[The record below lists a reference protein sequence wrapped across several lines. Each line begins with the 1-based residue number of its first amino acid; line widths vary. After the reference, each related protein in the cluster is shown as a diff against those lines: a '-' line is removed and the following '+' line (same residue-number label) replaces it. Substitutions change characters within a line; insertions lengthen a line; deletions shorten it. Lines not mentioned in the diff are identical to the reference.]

1 MHQIPLDL
9 HRIDA
14 PTLENFVVGGN
25 AEALAQ
31 LRLLR
36 DATPL
41 HRPPLVYLWGE
52 AGCGKSHLLLAIAG
66 ALLGPESPAEAFRA
80 ACASTP
86 GTEALDGDA
95 PHGDVPRA
103 DASGGDPPA
112 VVAIDDVERLDAQR
126 QELAFH
132 LLNRARARPG
142 ATVLVA
148 GAHPPLALALRD
160 DLRTRLGS
168 GLVYRLALLD
178 DDAKAAVLD
187 RVARERGVAI
197 AGDVIPWLIAH
208 TSRDIRALLHLFDA
222 LDRHAFERRRPIT
235 LPLLREL
242 DADGALAPAARQ
254 SPAPRPAGRGGEP
267 S

>member
-9 HRIDA
+9 HRVEA
-14 PTLENFVVGGN
+14 PALENFVVGRN

-31 LRLLR
+31 LRLMR

-52 AGCGKSHLLLAIAG
+52 AGCGKTHLLLSICG
-66 ALLGPESPAEAFRA
+66 APLGPDSPAQAFELACDA
-80 ACASTP
+80 ASRS
-86 GTEALDGDA
+86 DA
-95 PHGDVPRA
+95 PPF
-103 DASGGDPPA
+103 
-112 VVAIDDVERLDAQR
+112 VAIDDVERLDARR

-132 LLNRARARPG
+132 LLNRARACPG
-142 ATVLVA
+142 AAVLVA
-148 GAHPPLALALRD
+148 GAHPPLALGLRD

-178 DDAKAAVLD
+178 DGEKAAVLG
-187 RVARERGVAI
+187 RVAHERGVAI

-208 TSRDIRALLHLFDA
+208 TSRDIRALLRLFDA
-222 LDRHAFERRRPIT
+222 LDRHAFERKRPIT

-242 DADGALAPAARQ
+242 DADGSLEPAAGQAPADA
-254 SPAPRPAGRGGEP
+254 PAGHDGDP